1 MKFSNAPGFDL
12 KTKFYLKSVVTPS
25 FENTH
30 MCEILCEISYKISP
44 RVLSNAFQIKINIL
58 AKNKT
63 EKTLAKQVLICHLAI
78 FRFDVEVN

>member
-1 MKFSNAPGFDL
+1 
-12 KTKFYLKSVVTPS
+12 
-25 FENTH
+25 
-30 MCEILCEISYKISP
+30 MCEIPYKISP

-63 EKTLAKQVLICHLAI
+63 EKTLAKQVLICHSAI

>member
-1 MKFSNAPGFDL
+1 M
-12 KTKFYLKSVVTPS
+12 
-25 FENTH
+25 
-30 MCEILCEISYKISP
+30 CEISYKISP